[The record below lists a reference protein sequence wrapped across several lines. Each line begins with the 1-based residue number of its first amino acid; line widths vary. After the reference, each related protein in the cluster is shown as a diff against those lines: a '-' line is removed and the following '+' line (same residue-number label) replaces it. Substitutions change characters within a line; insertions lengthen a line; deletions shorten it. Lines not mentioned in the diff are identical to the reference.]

1 MLQAVLL
8 DISGV
13 LHEDGEALPG
23 AVEAVARL
31 QASSLALRF
40 VTNTSRKTAATVYAE
55 LTHMGFE
62 LERQQIVTAPAAIRR
77 HLVEQRLRPYLLIHE
92 QLEPEFAGLDT
103 VEPNAVVL
111 CDAEH
116 RLDYRHLDDAFQVLQ
131 RGAPL
136 LTVGTNRYFHQDG
149 GLHLDVGP
157 FVKALEYAAETQALV
172 LGKPAPDFYHG
183 VLEDIGVTPAEALM
197 VGDDVEADVAAAM
210 AIGMQ
215 GALVRS
221 GKYRRGDASRV
232 PEAWVEADLSQV
244 VERLL

>member
-13 LHEDGEALPG
+13 LHEDGVALPG

-31 QASSLALRF
+31 QASRLALRF

-55 LTHMGFE
+55 LAEQGFE
-62 LERQQIVTAPAAIRR
+62 LERQQIVTAPAAVRR
-77 HLVEQRLRPYLLIHE
+77 HLVEHRLRPYLLVHE
-92 QLEPEFAGLDT
+92 RLEPEFAGLDT

-116 RLDYRHLDDAFQVLQ
+116 RLDYRHLDEAFQVLQ

-157 FVKALEYAAETQALV
+157 FVKALEYAADTEALV
-172 LGKPAPDFYHG
+172 LGKPAPAFYRG
-183 VLEDIGVTPAEALM
+183 VLEDVGVTPGEALM

-221 GKYRRGDASRV
+221 GKYREGDAARV
-232 PEAWVEADLSQV
+232 PEAWVEADLARV
-244 VERLL
+244 VVRLL